1 MLQFGSYHDQVV
13 SYTLLNKYIFL
24 TVISF
29 FVRVQVLSVHI
40 IFTHHKVSTEA
51 SCFIRA
57 FFFASLQDASE
68 SAILTCAGNHCG
80 TIAAEIHI
88 AKIKASCRLK

>member
-1 MLQFGSYHDQVV
+1 M
-13 SYTLLNKYIFL
+13 NKYIFL

-29 FVRVQVLSVHI
+29 LVNVQVLSVHM
-40 IFTHHKVSTEA
+40 IFIHHRVSTDA
-51 SCFIRA
+51 SCFMRA
-57 FFFASLQDASE
+57 FFLANLRDASE

-88 AKIKASCRLK
+88 ANTKASWRLK

>member
-1 MLQFGSYHDQVV
+1 M
-13 SYTLLNKYIFL
+13 
-24 TVISF
+24 
-29 FVRVQVLSVHI
+29 
-40 IFTHHKVSTEA
+40 
-51 SCFIRA
+51 RA
-57 FFFASLQDASE
+57 FFFASLRDANE